1 MGACL
6 YQNIFVILQQNLRNM
21 DVRERL
27 AALRAQM
34 HEQGLAAYVVPGND
48 PHASEYMASHW
59 CEMQWLS
66 GFNGESGTMV
76 VTTDRA
82 LLWTDSRYY
91 LQAGIELKDS
101 TIELMRESDIDCPS
115 VVEWLKGELK
125 AESQEP
131 RDERFIG
138 LNPEM
143 FSVNDFKAWKEQ
155 FAEAGIG
162 VKSVDLIKPIWT
174 EGRPAIPSDKLYPYS
189 ADFAGETVESK
200 ISRMREILEAKG
212 ESQKSKDYALIVS
225 ALDEIAWL
233 LNIRGNDVEYNPV
246 VISYVVL
253 EGDKCTLFVNPEK
266 IDSAA
271 QNYLDFNNID
281 VQPYEAVFDY
291 IHGLRGTIF
300 YDGAKVN
307 EALYEA
313 IDNGPSDQGPR
324 TKAKNIQS
332 PILID
337 KAKKNAVEL
346 EGERI
351 AMRQDGAALTRFFK
365 WLEETLVESQKSKV
379 ERPLTEWDLMEKLHA
394 FRAMGENFVEESF
407 GTIAGYQGNGAIVHY
422 AATKE
427 HCAEVKKEGM
437 LLLDSGGQY
446 LDGTTDITRTVW
458 LGGRIPEQA
467 KLDYTYVLKGH
478 IALQT
483 ARFPRGTRG
492 NQLDALAKQY
502 MWQAGITFG
511 HGTGHGV
518 GHFLGC
524 HEGPQNVRTD
534 NNPTPLEVGH
544 IISDEPG
551 IYRTGKWGIR
561 TENLI
566 TVIPAK
572 QTKATTTEDEWLTF
586 ETLTLCFYD
595 TSLIEMS
602 LMTEDEIDWLNA
614 YHVRVYKEVS
624 PLLNEEEKHYLA
636 KKCVALEI

>member
-1 MGACL
+1 M
-6 YQNIFVILQQNLRNM
+6 NIT
-21 DVRERL
+21 ERIE
-27 AALRAQM
+27 ALRSAM
-34 HEQGLAAYVVPGND
+34 RAEGLAAYVVPGND
-48 PHASEYMASHW
+48 PHASEYMAAHW

-76 VTTDRA
+76 VTLDRA

-91 LQAGIELKDS
+91 LQAGIELEGS
-101 TIELMRESDIDCPS
+101 GIELMRESDIDCPS
-115 VVEWLKGELK
+115 VPEWLERLAVSGERL
-125 AESQEP
+125 AV
-131 RDERFIG
+131 G
-138 LNPEM
+138 VNPEM
-143 FSVNDFKAWKEQ
+143 FSVDTFAAWSEK
-155 FAEAGIG
+155 ISL
-162 VKSVDLIKPIWT
+162 KSVDLIKPLWT
-174 EGRPAIPSDKLYPYS
+174 EGRPAIPQDKLSPYS

-200 ISRMREILEAKG
+200 LAKIRKFAGERLKVKG
-212 ESQKSKDYALIVS
+212 ERWALVVS

-253 EGDKCTLFVNPEK
+253 EADKCTLFVDANK
-266 IDSAA
+266 IDSPA

-281 VQPYEAVFDY
+281 VQHYEEVFDY
-291 IHGLRGTIF
+291 IASLSGTVLF
-300 YDGAKVN
+300 DGARVN

-313 IDNGPSDQGPR
+313 IPASCKKIN
-324 TKAKNIQS
+324 TKS

-337 KAKKNAVEL
+337 KAKKNAIEL

-351 AMRQDGAALTRFFK
+351 AMRQDCVALTRFFK
-365 WLEETLVESQKSKV
+365 WLDEEAFANGQTQ
-379 ERPLTEWDLMEKLHA
+379 TEWSLMEKLHE
-394 FRAMGENFVEESF
+394 FRMMGENFVEESF

-422 AATKE
+422 AATEDK
-427 HCAEVKKEGM
+427 CAEVKPEGM

-458 LGGRIPEQA
+458 LGGRIPQQA

-502 MWQAGITFG
+502 MWQAGITYG

-566 TVIPAK
+566 TVVPAK

-595 TSLIEMS
+595 TSLIEMD
-602 LMTEDEIDWLNA
+602 LMTDEEIDYINA

-624 PLLNEEEKHYLA
+624 PLLSDEEKSYLA
-636 KKCVALEI
+636 YKCAAIER

>member
-1 MGACL
+1 MK
-6 YQNIFVILQQNLRNM
+6 V
-21 DVRERL
+21 VERL
-27 AALRAQM
+27 AALRGAM
-34 HEQGLAAYVVPGND
+34 KEANLAAYVVPGND

-66 GFNGESGTMV
+66 GFNGEAGTMV
-76 VTTDRA
+76 VTMDKA

-101 TIELMRESDIDCPS
+101 TIELMRESDVDCPS
-115 VVEWLKGELK
+115 VIDWLSENV
-125 AESQEP
+125 Q
-131 RDERFIG
+131 G
-138 LNPEM
+138 LVGVNPEM
-143 FSVNDFKAWKEQ
+143 FSVNDFADWSEKAEL
-155 FAEAGIG
+155 
-162 VKSVDLIKPIWT
+162 KSIDLIKPLWI
-174 EGRPAIPSDKLYPYS
+174 EDRPAIPADKLYPYS

-200 ISRMREILEAKG
+200 LARMREQIAK
-212 ESQKSKDYALIVS
+212 KKANAMIIS

-253 EGDKCTLFVNPEK
+253 EADKCTLFVNPDK
-266 IDSAA
+266 IDSPA

-291 IHGLRGTIF
+291 IRSLSGTIL
-300 YDGAKVN
+300 YDGARVN

-313 IDNGPSDQGPR
+313 IPEECKKIN
-324 TKAKNIQS
+324 TKS

-365 WLEETLVESQKSKV
+365 WLEEEAFADGRTQ
-379 ERPLTEWDLMEKLHA
+379 TECTIADKLHA
-394 FRAMGENFVEESF
+394 FRMMGENFVEESF
-407 GTIAGYQGNGAIVHY
+407 GTIAGYKGNGAIVHY
-422 AATKE
+422 AATPDN
-427 HCAEVKKEGM
+427 CAVVKPEGM

-458 LGGRIPEQA
+458 LGGRIPQQA

-478 IALQT
+478 IALAR

-492 NQLDALAKQY
+492 NQIDALAKQY
-502 MWQAGITFG
+502 MWEAGITYG

-534 NNPTPLEVGH
+534 NNPTALEIGH

-551 IYRTGKWGIR
+551 IYRTDMWGIR

-572 QTKATTTEDEWLTF
+572 QTKATTTNDEWLAF
-586 ETLTLCFYD
+586 EILTLCFYD
-595 TSLIEMS
+595 TSLIEIS
-602 LMTEDEIDWLNA
+602 LMTEDEIDWINA
-614 YHVRVYKEVS
+614 YHVRVYKEIS
-624 PLLNEEEKHYLA
+624 PLLNNEEKSYLA
-636 KKCVALEI
+636 YKCAAIEI

>member
-1 MGACL
+1 MKT
-6 YQNIFVILQQNLRNM
+6 I
-21 DVRERL
+21 DKL
-27 AALRAQM
+27 AALRQAM
-34 HEQGLAAYVVPGND
+34 READVSAYVVPGND
-48 PHASEYMASHW
+48 PHASEYMAAHW

-76 VTTDRA
+76 VTLDRA

-115 VVEWLKGELK
+115 VVDWLKESLPQPSLK
-125 AESQEP
+125 GGSSV
-131 RDERFIG
+131 G

-143 FSVNDFKAWKEQ
+143 WSVDDFKAMKERL
-155 FAEAGIG
+155 ADTGIG
-162 VKSVDLIKPIWT
+162 VKSIDLIKPIWT
-174 EGRPAIPSDKLYPYS
+174 EGRPAIPADKLYPYS

-200 ISRMREILEAKG
+200 LARIRKCLPQPSLKG
-212 ESQKSKDYALIVS
+212 GSAMIIS

-253 EGDKCTLFVNPEK
+253 EADKCTLFVDANK
-266 IDSAA
+266 VDTVA
-271 QNYLDFNNID
+271 QNYLDFNHID
-281 VQPYEAVFDY
+281 VQPYEAVFES
-291 IHGLRGTIF
+291 IRGLQGTVLF
-300 YDGAKVN
+300 DGARVN

-313 IDNGPSDQGPR
+313 IPEGCKKVN
-324 TKAKNIQS
+324 AKS

-337 KAKKNAVEL
+337 KARKNAVEL

-351 AMRQDGAALTRFFK
+351 AMRQDAVALTRFFF
-365 WLEETLVESQKSKV
+365 WLEKEAFRDGQTQ
-379 ERPLTEWDLMEKLHA
+379 TEWTLMEKLHE
-394 FRAMGENFVEESF
+394 FRMMGENFVEESF
-407 GTIAGYQGNGAIVHY
+407 GTIAGYKGNGAIVHY
-422 AATKE
+422 AATPDK
-427 HCAEVKKEGM
+427 CAEVKPEGM

-446 LDGTTDITRTVW
+446 LGGTTDITRTVW

-478 IALQT
+478 IALAR

-502 MWQAGITFG
+502 MWEAGITFG

-534 NNPTPLEVGH
+534 NNPTALEVGH

-551 IYRTGKWGIR
+551 IYRTDKWGIR

-572 QTKATTTEDEWLTF
+572 RTKATTTEDEWLAF

-595 TSLIEMS
+595 TSLIELS

-624 PLLNEEEKHYLA
+624 PLLNAEEAKFLA
-636 KKCVALEI
+636 RKCAAVER

>member
-1 MGACL
+1 MTT
-6 YQNIFVILQQNLRNM
+6 
-21 DVRERL
+21 REKIE
-27 AALRAQM
+27 ALRRAM
-34 HEQGLAAYVVPGND
+34 KAEGLAAYVVPGND

-59 CEMQWLS
+59 CEMQWIS
-66 GFNGESGTMV
+66 GFNGESGTVV
-76 VTTDRA
+76 VTMDKA

-101 TIELMRESDIDCPS
+101 GIELMRESDVDCPS
-115 VVEWLKGELK
+115 VVEWLCDELK
-125 AESQEP
+125 GKSGEWKV
-131 RDERFIG
+131 G
-138 LNPEM
+138 VNPEM
-143 FSVNDFKAWKEQ
+143 FSVDDYANL
-155 FAEAGIG
+155 
-162 VKSVDLIKPIWT
+162 KSKISNLKSIDLIKGLWVD
-174 EGRPAIPSDKLYPYS
+174 GRPAIPQDKLYSYS

-200 ISRMREILEAKG
+200 LSRMRELVSERVKG
-212 ESQKSKDYALIVS
+212 ERWSLIVS

-253 EGDKCTLFVNPEK
+253 EADKCTLFVDPNK
-266 IDSAA
+266 IDAPA

-281 VQPYEAVFDY
+281 VKPYEAVFEY
-291 IHGLRGTIF
+291 IRQLEGTVLF
-300 YDGAKVN
+300 DGAKVN

-313 IDNGPSDQGPR
+313 IPADCKKLNQKSV
-324 TKAKNIQS
+324 
-332 PILID
+332 ILID

-351 AMRQDGAALTRFFK
+351 AMRQDGVALTRFFK
-365 WLEETLVESQKSKV
+365 WLEEEAFAGGQTQ
-379 ERPLTEWDLMEKLHA
+379 TEWTLMEKLHE

-407 GTIAGYQGNGAIVHY
+407 GTIAGYLGNGAIVHY
-422 AATKE
+422 AATRDN
-427 HCAEVKKEGM
+427 CAEVLPQGM

-458 LGGRIPEQA
+458 LGGRIPQQA

-478 IALQT
+478 IALAR

-502 MWQAGITFG
+502 MWEAGITFG

-534 NNPTPLEVGH
+534 NNPTALEVGH

-551 IYRTGKWGIR
+551 IYRTDKWGIR

-572 QTKATTTEDEWLTF
+572 QTKATTTEDEWLQF

-595 TSLIEMS
+595 TSLIEMD
-602 LMTEDEIDWLNA
+602 LMTDEEIDWLNA

-624 PLLNEEEKHYLA
+624 PLLNDEEKSYLA
-636 KKCVALEI
+636 YKCASIER

>member
-1 MGACL
+1 MTVL
-6 YQNIFVILQQNLRNM
+6 
-21 DVRERL
+21 ERL
-27 AALRAQM
+27 AALRTLM
-34 HEQGLAAYVVPGND
+34 KENGLAAYVVPGND
-48 PHASEYMASHW
+48 PHASEYMANHW

-76 VTTDRA
+76 VTTDKA

-115 VVEWLKGELK
+115 VIDWLSDNIQG
-125 AESQEP
+125 P
-131 RDERFIG
+131 VG
-138 LNPEM
+138 VNPEM
-143 FSVNDFKAWKEQ
+143 FSVNDFAAW
-155 FAEAGIG
+155 EAKTEL
-162 VKSVDLIKPIWT
+162 KSIDLIKPIWT
-174 EGRPAIPSDKLYPYS
+174 EGRPAIPADKLYPYS

-200 ISRMREILEAKG
+200 LSRIRKIAGEKGKMKG
-212 ESQKSKDYALIVS
+212 ENWSLIVS

-253 EGDKCTLFVNPEK
+253 EADKCTLFVDADK
-266 IDSAA
+266 VDTVA
-271 QNYLDFNNID
+271 QNYLDFNNIA
-281 VQPYEAVFDY
+281 VQPYEAVFAY
-291 IHGLRGTIF
+291 IGGRKGTVL
-300 YDGAKVN
+300 YDGARVN

-313 IDNGPSDQGPR
+313 IPADCKRIN
-324 TKAKNIQS
+324 TKS

-351 AMRQDGAALTRFFK
+351 AMKQDAVALTRFFK
-365 WLEETLVESQKSKV
+365 WLEEEAFKTPQ
-379 ERPLTEWDLMEKLHA
+379 TEWTLMEKLHE
-394 FRAMGENFVEESF
+394 FRMMGENFVEESF

-422 AATKE
+422 AATKDN
-427 HCAEVKKEGM
+427 CAVVKPEGM

-446 LDGTTDITRTVW
+446 LDGTTDLTRTVW
-458 LGGRIPEQA
+458 LGGRIPQQA

-478 IALQT
+478 IALAT

-502 MWQAGITFG
+502 MWAAGITYG

-518 GHFLGC
+518 GHFLSC

-534 NNPTPLEVGH
+534 NNPTALEIGH
-544 IISDEPG
+544 VISDEPG
-551 IYRTGKWGIR
+551 IYRTDKWGIR

-572 QTKATTTEDEWLTF
+572 QTKAATTEDEWLAF

-624 PLLNEEEKHYLA
+624 PLLNDDERKYLA
-636 KKCVALEI
+636 KKCAAIEL

>member
-1 MGACL
+1 MNVL
-6 YQNIFVILQQNLRNM
+6 
-21 DVRERL
+21 ERL
-27 AALRAQM
+27 AALRALM
-34 HEQGLAAYVVPGND
+34 KENGLAVYVVPGND

-76 VTTDRA
+76 VTLDKA

-115 VVEWLKGELK
+115 ITEWLCDELT
-125 AESQEP
+125 ANSQEP
-131 RDERFIG
+131 KAKVG
-138 LNPEM
+138 VNPEM
-143 FSVNDFKAWKEQ
+143 FSVNDYKEWS
-155 FAEAGIG
+155 EKMEL
-162 VKSVDLIKPIWT
+162 KSIDLIKPLWI
-174 EGRPAIPSDKLYPYS
+174 EGRPAIPQDKLYPYS
-189 ADFAGETVESK
+189 ADFAGESVESK
-200 ISRMREILEAKG
+200 LTRMREQIAK
-212 ESQKSKDYALIVS
+212 KKADAMIIS

-253 EGDKCTLFVNPEK
+253 EADKCTLFVDANK
-266 IDSAA
+266 VDTVA
-271 QNYLDFNNID
+271 QNYLDFNNIA
-281 VQPYEAVFDY
+281 VQPYEAVFEY
-291 IHGLRGTIF
+291 IGTLKGTVL
-300 YDGAKVN
+300 YDGARVN
-307 EALYEA
+307 EALFEA
-313 IDNGPSDQGPR
+313 IPADCN
-324 TKAKNIQS
+324 KINAKS

-351 AMRQDGAALTRFFK
+351 AMRQDAVALTRFFK
-365 WLEETLVESQKSKV
+365 WLEEEAFADGQTQ
-379 ERPLTEWDLMEKLHA
+379 TEWSLMEKLHE
-394 FRAMGENFVEESF
+394 FRTLGENYIEDSF
-407 GTIAGYQGNGAIVHY
+407 GTIAGYLGNGAIVHY
-422 AATKE
+422 AATKDK
-427 HCAEVKKEGM
+427 CAEVKPEGM

-458 LGGRIPEQA
+458 LGGRIPQQA

-478 IALQT
+478 IALQR
-483 ARFPRGTRG
+483 ARFPKGTRG

-502 MWQAGITFG
+502 MWEAGITYG

-518 GHFLGC
+518 GHFLSC

-534 NNPTPLEVGH
+534 NNPTALEVGH

-551 IYRTGKWGIR
+551 IYRTDKWGIR

-566 TVIPAK
+566 AVIPAK
-572 QTKATTTEDEWLTF
+572 QTKATTTEDDWLTF

-614 YHVRVYKEVS
+614 YHVRVYKEIS
-624 PLLNEEEKHYLA
+624 PLLSNEEKSYLA
-636 KKCVALEI
+636 YKCAAIEID

>member
-1 MGACL
+1 MNVL
-6 YQNIFVILQQNLRNM
+6 
-21 DVRERL
+21 ERL
-27 AALRAQM
+27 AALRAAM
-34 HEQGLAAYVVPGND
+34 KEANVTVYVVPGND

-66 GFNGESGTMV
+66 GFNGEAGTMV
-76 VTTDRA
+76 VTTDKA

-115 VVEWLKGELK
+115 IVEWLTKNVQG
-125 AESQEP
+125 AV
-131 RDERFIG
+131 G

-143 FSVNDFKAWKEQ
+143 FSVNDFAEWKEQ
-155 FAEAGIG
+155 LAAANLSI
-162 VKSVDLIKPIWT
+162 KSVDLIKPIWT

-200 ISRMREILEAKG
+200 LARMREIVN
-212 ESQKSKDYALIVS
+212 SKASDSKWALIIS

-253 EGDKCTLFVNPEK
+253 EDDKCTLFVDANK
-266 IDSAA
+266 VDTVA

-281 VQPYEAVFDY
+281 VKPYETVFDY
-291 IHGLRGTIF
+291 IAGLSGTVI
-300 YDGAKVN
+300 YDGARVN
-307 EALYEA
+307 EALFEA
-313 IDNGPSDQGPR
+313 IPAGCKKIN
-324 TKAKNIQS
+324 TKS
-332 PILID
+332 PVLID

-351 AMRQDGAALTRFFK
+351 AMRQDAAALTRFFK
-365 WLEETLVESQKSKV
+365 WMEETLVESQKSKVESQKSKV

-394 FRAMGENFVEESF
+394 FRAMGENFTDESF
-407 GTIAGYQGNGAIVHY
+407 GTIAGYKGNGAIVHY
-422 AATKE
+422 SATKE
-427 HCAEVKKEGM
+427 NCAVVHPEGM

-458 LGGRIPEQA
+458 LGGEIPTQA

-502 MWQAGITFG
+502 MWEAGITFG

-544 IISDEPG
+544 IVSDEPG
-551 IYRTGKWGIR
+551 IYRTGQWGIR

-572 QTKATTTEDEWLTF
+572 QTEATTTEDEWLTF

-595 TSLIEMS
+595 TNLIDMS
-602 LMTEDEIDWLNA
+602 LMTDKEIAWINA
-614 YHVRVYKEVS
+614 YHERVYKETA
-624 PLLNEEEKHYLA
+624 PLLNPDEAKYLA
-636 KKCVALEI
+636 RKCAPIQR

>member
-1 MGACL
+1 MTV
-6 YQNIFVILQQNLRNM
+6 Q
-21 DVRERL
+21 ERL
-27 AALRAQM
+27 AALRGLM
-34 HEQGLAAYVVPGND
+34 KEQGLAAYVVPGND

-59 CEMQWLS
+59 CEMQWIS

-76 VTTDRA
+76 ITMDKA

-101 TIELMRESDIDCPS
+101 TIELMRESDIDCPKIID
-115 VVEWLKGELK
+115 WL
-125 AESQEP
+125 ADNVQ
-131 RDERFIG
+131 G
-138 LNPEM
+138 LVGVNPEM
-143 FSVNDFKAWKEQ
+143 FSVNDFADWKEQ
-155 FAEAGIG
+155 VAL
-162 VKSVDLIKPIWT
+162 KSIDLIKPLWT
-174 EGRPAIPSDKLYPYS
+174 EGRPAIPQDKLYPYA

-200 ISRMREILEAKG
+200 LARIREIVNR
-212 ESQKSKDYALIVS
+212 KSSNRKWALIIS

-253 EGDKCTLFVNPEK
+253 EADKCTLFVDANK
-266 IDSAA
+266 IDSPA

-281 VQPYEAVFDY
+281 IQPYEAVFDY
-291 IHGLRGTIF
+291 IASLSGTVL
-300 YDGAKVN
+300 YDGARVN

-313 IDNGPSDQGPR
+313 IPADCKKIN
-324 TKAKNIQS
+324 TKS

-351 AMRQDGAALTRFFK
+351 AMRQDAAALTRFFK
-365 WLEETLVESQKSKV
+365 WLEEEAFRTPQ
-379 ERPLTEWDLMEKLHA
+379 TEWTLMEKLHE
-394 FRAMGENFVEESF
+394 FRLMGENFIEESF
-407 GTIAGYQGNGAIVHY
+407 GTIAGYKGNGAIVHY
-422 AATKE
+422 AATADN
-427 HCAEVKKEGM
+427 CAEVKPEGM

-458 LGGRIPEQA
+458 LGGRIPQQA

-478 IALQT
+478 IALQR

-492 NQLDALAKQY
+492 NQLDALAKQF
-502 MWQAGITFG
+502 MWEVGITYG

-534 NNPTPLEVGH
+534 NNPTALEIGH

-551 IYRTGKWGIR
+551 IYRTDMWGIR

-572 QTKATTTEDEWLTF
+572 QTKATTTEDEWLAF

-624 PLLNEEEKHYLA
+624 PLLNDEEKSYLA
-636 KKCVALEI
+636 YKCASLEIN

>member
-1 MGACL
+1 MNVL
-6 YQNIFVILQQNLRNM
+6 
-21 DVRERL
+21 ERL
-27 AALRAQM
+27 AALRAAM
-34 HEQGLAAYVVPGND
+34 KEANVTVYVVPGND

-66 GFNGESGTMV
+66 GFNGEAGTMV
-76 VTTDRA
+76 VTTDKA

-115 VVEWLKGELK
+115 IVEWLTKNVQG
-125 AESQEP
+125 AV
-131 RDERFIG
+131 G

-143 FSVNDFKAWKEQ
+143 FSVNDFAEWKEQ
-155 FAEAGIG
+155 LAAANLSI
-162 VKSVDLIKPIWT
+162 KSVDLIKPIWT

-200 ISRMREILEAKG
+200 LARMREIVN
-212 ESQKSKDYALIVS
+212 SKASDSKWALIIS

-253 EGDKCTLFVNPEK
+253 EDDKCTLFVDANK
-266 IDSAA
+266 VDTVA

-281 VQPYEAVFDY
+281 VKPYETVFDY
-291 IHGLRGTIF
+291 IAGLSGTVI
-300 YDGAKVN
+300 YDGARVN
-307 EALYEA
+307 EALFEA
-313 IDNGPSDQGPR
+313 IPAGCKKIN
-324 TKAKNIQS
+324 TKS
-332 PILID
+332 PVLID

-351 AMRQDGAALTRFFK
+351 AMRQDAAALTRFFK
-365 WLEETLVESQKSKV
+365 WMEETLVESQKSKV

-394 FRAMGENFVEESF
+394 FRAMGENFTDESF
-407 GTIAGYQGNGAIVHY
+407 GTIAGYKGNGAIVHY
-422 AATKE
+422 SATKE
-427 HCAEVKKEGM
+427 NCAVVHPEGM

-458 LGGRIPEQA
+458 LGGEIPTQA

-502 MWQAGITFG
+502 MWEAGITFG

-544 IISDEPG
+544 IVSDEPG
-551 IYRTGKWGIR
+551 IYRTGQWGIR

-572 QTKATTTEDEWLTF
+572 QTEATTTEDEWLTF

-595 TSLIEMS
+595 TNLIDMS
-602 LMTEDEIDWLNA
+602 LMTDKEIAWINA
-614 YHVRVYKEVS
+614 YHERVYKETA
-624 PLLNEEEKHYLA
+624 PLLNPDEAKYLA
-636 KKCVALEI
+636 RKCAPIQR

>member
-1 MGACL
+1 MK
-6 YQNIFVILQQNLRNM
+6 
-21 DVRERL
+21 ERL

-34 HEQGLAAYVVPGND
+34 REQGLAAYVVPGND

-76 VTTDRA
+76 VTLDRA

-115 VVEWLKGELK
+115 VVEWLCGEL
-125 AESQEP
+125 
-131 RDERFIG
+131 RMTNDELRIG
-138 LNPEM
+138 VNPEM
-143 FSVNDFKAWKEQ
+143 FSVNDFKEWKEKY
-155 FAEAGIG
+155 AEAGIG

-174 EGRPAIPSDKLYPYS
+174 EGRPTIPSDKLYPYS
-189 ADFAGETVESK
+189 ADFAGETVEDK
-200 ISRMREILEAKG
+200 ISRMREILESKV

-253 EGDKCTLFVNPEK
+253 EADKCTLFVNPEK

-271 QNYLDFNNID
+271 QNYLDFNNIN
-281 VQPYEAVFDY
+281 VQPYEAVFEY

-313 IDNGPSDQGPR
+313 ISQDAN
-324 TKAKNIQS
+324 AKNIQS
-332 PILID
+332 PILVD

-379 ERPLTEWDLMEKLHA
+379 ERPLTEWDLMEKLHE

-427 HCAEVKKEGM
+427 NCAEVKKEGM

-458 LGGRIPEQA
+458 LGGRIPQQA

-551 IYRTGKWGIR
+551 IYRTGQWGIR

-566 TVIPAK
+566 TVIHAK

-624 PLLNEEEKHYLA
+624 PLLNEEERKFLA
-636 KKCVALEI
+636 RKCAALEVGE

>member
-1 MGACL
+1 MNVL
-6 YQNIFVILQQNLRNM
+6 
-21 DVRERL
+21 DRL
-27 AALRAQM
+27 AALRAAM
-34 HEQGLAAYVVPGND
+34 KEAKVAAYVVPGND

-76 VTTDRA
+76 VTTDKA

-115 VVEWLKGELK
+115 VVDWL
-125 AESQEP
+125 AENVQ
-131 RDERFIG
+131 G
-138 LNPEM
+138 LVGVNPEM
-143 FSVNDFKAWKEQ
+143 FSVNDFSAWNEKI
-155 FAEAGIG
+155 AL
-162 VKSVDLIKPIWT
+162 KSIDLIKPLWI
-174 EGRPAIPSDKLYPYS
+174 EGRPAIPQDKLYPYS

-200 ISRMREILEAKG
+200 LARMREKLV
-212 ESQKSKDYALIVS
+212 ALHGDAIIVS

-253 EGDKCTLFVNPEK
+253 KADKCTLFVDANK
-266 IDSAA
+266 IDTVAR
-271 QNYLDFNNID
+271 NYLDFNNID
-281 VQPYEAVFDY
+281 VQPYEAVFEY
-291 IHGLRGTIF
+291 IARLSGTVI
-300 YDGAKVN
+300 YDGARVN
-307 EALYEA
+307 EALFEA
-313 IDNGPSDQGPR
+313 IPAGRKKIN
-324 TKAKNIQS
+324 TKS

-337 KAKKNAVEL
+337 KAHKNAVEL

-351 AMRQDGAALTRFFK
+351 AMRQDAAALTRFFK
-365 WLEETLVESQKSKV
+365 WLEEEAFANGKTQ
-379 ERPLTEWDLMEKLHA
+379 TEWDLMEKLHA
-394 FRAMGENFVEESF
+394 FRVMGENFVEESF
-407 GTIAGYQGNGAIVHY
+407 GTIAGYKGNGAIVHY
-422 AATKE
+422 AATKDN
-427 HCAEVKKEGM
+427 CAEVKPEGM

-458 LGGRIPEQA
+458 LGGEIPAQA
-467 KLDYTYVLKGH
+467 KRDYTYVLKGH

-502 MWQAGITFG
+502 MWEAGITFG

-544 IISDEPG
+544 IVSDEPG
-551 IYRTGKWGIR
+551 IYRTGQWGIR

-572 QTKATTTEDEWLTF
+572 QTEATTTEDEWLTF

-595 TSLIEMS
+595 TNLIDMS
-602 LMTEDEIDWLNA
+602 LMTDKEIAWINA
-614 YHVRVYKEVS
+614 YHERVYKETA
-624 PLLNEEEKHYLA
+624 PLLNADEADFLA
-636 KKCVALEI
+636 RKCAPIHL

>member
-1 MGACL
+1 MKE
-6 YQNIFVILQQNLRNM
+6 N
-21 DVRERL
+21 
-27 AALRAQM
+27 
-34 HEQGLAAYVVPGND
+34 GLAAYVVPGND

-76 VTTDRA
+76 VTLDKA

-115 VVEWLKGELK
+115 ITEWLCDELT
-125 AESQEP
+125 ANSQEP
-131 RDERFIG
+131 KAKVG
-138 LNPEM
+138 VNPEM
-143 FSVNDFKAWKEQ
+143 FSVNDYKEWSEKIELQ
-155 FAEAGIG
+155 SI
-162 VKSVDLIKPIWT
+162 DLIKPLWI
-174 EGRPAIPSDKLYPYS
+174 EGRPAIPQDKLYPYS
-189 ADFAGETVESK
+189 ADYAGESVESK
-200 ISRMREILEAKG
+200 LTRMREQIAK
-212 ESQKSKDYALIVS
+212 KKANAMIIS
-225 ALDEIAWL
+225 ALDEIVWL

-246 VISYVVL
+246 VISYAVL
-253 EGDKCTLFVNPEK
+253 EADKCTLFVDANK
-266 IDSAA
+266 VDTVA
-271 QNYLDFNNID
+271 QNYLDFNNIA

-291 IHGLRGTIF
+291 IGTLKGTVL
-300 YDGAKVN
+300 YDGARVN
-307 EALYEA
+307 EALFEA
-313 IDNGPSDQGPR
+313 IPADCKKIN
-324 TKAKNIQS
+324 AKS

-351 AMRQDGAALTRFFK
+351 AMRQDAVALTRFFK
-365 WLEETLVESQKSKV
+365 WLEEEAFADGQTQ
-379 ERPLTEWDLMEKLHA
+379 TEWSLMEKLHA
-394 FRAMGENFVEESF
+394 FRTLGENYIEDSF
-407 GTIAGYQGNGAIVHY
+407 GTIAGYLGNGAIVHY

-427 HCAEVKKEGM
+427 NCAEVKPEGM

-458 LGGRIPEQA
+458 LGGRIPQQA

-478 IALQT
+478 IALQR
-483 ARFPRGTRG
+483 AHFPKGTRG

-502 MWQAGITFG
+502 MWEAGITYG

-518 GHFLGC
+518 GHFLSC

-534 NNPTPLEVGH
+534 NNPTALEVGH

-551 IYRTGKWGIR
+551 IYRTDKWGIR

-566 TVIPAK
+566 AVIPAPK
-572 QTKATTTEDEWLTF
+572 TKDQRPTTNDQWLAF

-602 LMTEDEIDWLNA
+602 LMTEDEIDWINA
-614 YHVRVYKEVS
+614 YHVRVYKEIS
-624 PLLNEEEKHYLA
+624 PLLNNEEKSYLA
-636 KKCVALEI
+636 YKCAAIEI

>member
-1 MGACL
+1 MKTTDK
-6 YQNIFVILQQNLRNM
+6 LR
-21 DVRERL
+21 L
-27 AALRAQM
+27 LRQAMRQ
-34 HEQGLAAYVVPGND
+34 EGLAAYVVPGND
-48 PHASEYMASHW
+48 PHASEYMAAHW

-66 GFNGESGTMV
+66 GFNGESGTVV
-76 VTTDRA
+76 VTQDRA

-115 VVEWLKGELK
+115 VIDWLSENIDGVV
-125 AESQEP
+125 
-131 RDERFIG
+131 G
-138 LNPEM
+138 VNPEM
-143 FSVNDFKAWKEQ
+143 FSVNSFRE
-155 FAEAGIG
+155 FRSSL
-162 VKSVDLIKPIWT
+162 KSIDLIKPIWT
-174 EGRPAIPSDKLYPYS
+174 EGRPAIPQDKLYSYS
-189 ADFAGETVESK
+189 ADFAGESVESK
-200 ISRMREILEAKG
+200 LARMREKLTQKG
-212 ESQKSKDYALIVS
+212 ADAMIVS

-246 VISYVVL
+246 VVSYVVL
-253 EGDKCTLFVNPEK
+253 EKEKCTLFVDAHK
-266 IDSAA
+266 VDAAA
-271 QNYLDFNNID
+271 QNYLDFNDITIL
-281 VQPYEAVFDY
+281 PYEAVFDY
-291 IHGLRGTIF
+291 IHGLKGTIL
-300 YDGAKVN
+300 YDGARVN

-313 IDNGPSDQGPR
+313 ISDQ
-324 TKAKNIQS
+324 KSAINCQS
-332 PILID
+332 PILVD
-337 KAKKNAVEL
+337 KAKKNAIEL
-346 EGERI
+346 EGERR

-365 WLEETLVESQKSKV
+365 WLEEEAFAGGKTQ
-379 ERPLTEWDLMEKLHA
+379 TEWDLMEKLHE

-422 AATKE
+422 AATKAN
-427 HCAEVKKEGM
+427 CAEVKPEGM

-458 LGGRIPEQA
+458 LGGRKPSQA

-478 IALQT
+478 LAL
-483 ARFPRGTRG
+483 ANVRFPRGTRG

-502 MWQAGITFG
+502 MWEAGITFG

-551 IYRTGKWGIR
+551 IYRTGQWGIR

-572 QTKATTTEDEWLTF
+572 RTKESTTDDEWLQF

-595 TSLIEMS
+595 TSLIELS
-602 LMTEDEIDWLNA
+602 LLTEAEIDLLNA
-614 YHVRVYKEVS
+614 YHVRVYKEIA
-624 PLLNEEEKHYLA
+624 PLLNADEAKYLA
-636 KKCVALEI
+636 RKCAAIER

>member
-1 MGACL
+1 MNVL
-6 YQNIFVILQQNLRNM
+6 
-21 DVRERL
+21 DRL
-27 AALRAQM
+27 AALRAAM
-34 HEQGLAAYVVPGND
+34 KEAKVAAYVVPGND

-76 VTTDRA
+76 VTTDKA

-115 VVEWLKGELK
+115 VVDWL
-125 AESQEP
+125 AENVQ
-131 RDERFIG
+131 G
-138 LNPEM
+138 LVGVNPEM
-143 FSVNDFKAWKEQ
+143 FSVNDFQAWKGQ
-155 FAEAGIG
+155 LADAGIEI
-162 VKSVDLIKPIWT
+162 KSIDLIKPLWT
-174 EGRPAIPSDKLYPYS
+174 EGRPAIPQDKLYPYS
-189 ADFAGETVESK
+189 ADFAGESVESK
-200 ISRMREILEAKG
+200 LARMREKLA
-212 ESQKSKDYALIVS
+212 ALHGDAIIVS

-253 EGDKCTLFVNPEK
+253 EADKCTLFVDANK
-266 IDSAA
+266 IDTVAR
-271 QNYLDFNNID
+271 NYLDFNNID
-281 VQPYEAVFDY
+281 VQPYEAVFEY
-291 IHGLRGTIF
+291 IARLSGTVI
-300 YDGAKVN
+300 YDGARVN
-307 EALYEA
+307 EALFEA
-313 IDNGPSDQGPR
+313 IPAGRKKIN
-324 TKAKNIQS
+324 TKS

-337 KAKKNAVEL
+337 KAHKNAVEL

-351 AMRQDGAALTRFFK
+351 AMRQDAAALTRFFK
-365 WLEETLVESQKSKV
+365 WLEEEAFANGKTQ
-379 ERPLTEWDLMEKLHA
+379 TEWDLMEKLHA
-394 FRAMGENFVEESF
+394 FRVMGENFVEESF
-407 GTIAGYQGNGAIVHY
+407 GTIAGYKGNGAIVHY
-422 AATKE
+422 AATKDN
-427 HCAEVKKEGM
+427 CAEVKPEGM

-458 LGGRIPEQA
+458 LGGEIPTQA

-502 MWQAGITFG
+502 MWEAGITFG

-544 IISDEPG
+544 IVSDEPG
-551 IYRTGKWGIR
+551 IYRTGQWGIR

-572 QTKATTTEDEWLTF
+572 QTEATTTEDEWLTF

-595 TSLIEMS
+595 TNLIDMS
-602 LMTEDEIDWLNA
+602 LMTDKEIAWINA
-614 YHVRVYKEVS
+614 YHERVYKETA
-624 PLLNEEEKHYLA
+624 PLLNADEADFLA
-636 KKCVALEI
+636 RKCAPIHL

>member
-1 MGACL
+1 MKT
-6 YQNIFVILQQNLRNM
+6 I
-21 DVRERL
+21 EKL
-27 AALRAQM
+27 AALRQAM
-34 HEQGLAAYVVPGND
+34 REAGVAAYVVPGND
-48 PHASEYMASHW
+48 PHASEYMAAHW

-66 GFNGESGTMV
+66 GFNGESGTVV
-76 VTTDRA
+76 VTEDRA

-115 VVEWLKGELK
+115 VVNWLSEHVQGL
-125 AESQEP
+125 
-131 RDERFIG
+131 IG
-138 LNPEM
+138 VNPEM
-143 FSVNDFKAWKEQ
+143 FSVNDFAEWKEKIQ
-155 FAEAGIG
+155 L
-162 VKSVDLIKPIWT
+162 KSIDLIRPLWV
-174 EGRPAIPSDKLYPYS
+174 EGRPAIPSDRLYPYS
-189 ADFAGETVESK
+189 ADFAGESVESK
-200 ISRMREILEAKG
+200 LARMREQLAAKKG
-212 ESQKSKDYALIVS
+212 DALIIS

-253 EGDKCTLFVNPEK
+253 EADKCTLFVDAVK
-266 IDSAA
+266 IDSPA

-281 VQPYEAVFDY
+281 VLPYEAVFDY
-291 IHGLRGTIF
+291 IRGLKGTVLF
-300 YDGAKVN
+300 DGARVN

-313 IDNGPSDQGPR
+313 IPEACKKIN
-324 TKAKNIQS
+324 TKS

-337 KAKKNAVEL
+337 KAHKNAVEL

-351 AMRQDGAALTRFFK
+351 AMRQDAAALTRFFL
-365 WLEETLVESQKSKV
+365 WLEKEAFKNGQTQ
-379 ERPLTEWDLMEKLHA
+379 TEWTLMEKLHE
-394 FRAMGENFVEESF
+394 FRLRGENFVEESF
-407 GTIAGYQGNGAIVHY
+407 GTIAGYKGNGAIVHY
-422 AATKE
+422 AATPEK
-427 HCAEVKKEGM
+427 CAVVKPEGM

-478 IALQT
+478 IALAR

-492 NQLDALAKQY
+492 NQLDALAKQF
-502 MWQAGITFG
+502 MWEAGITFG

-534 NNPTPLEVGH
+534 NNPTALEIGH

-551 IYRTGKWGIR
+551 IYRTDKWGIR

-572 QTKATTTEDEWLTF
+572 RTKQTTTEDEWLAF

-595 TSLIEMS
+595 TSLIELS

-624 PLLNEEEKHYLA
+624 PLLNAEERKFLA
-636 KKCVALEI
+636 RKCAALD

>member
-1 MGACL
+1 MKT
-6 YQNIFVILQQNLRNM
+6 I
-21 DVRERL
+21 EKL
-27 AALRAQM
+27 AALRQAM
-34 HEQGLAAYVVPGND
+34 REAGVAAYVVPGND
-48 PHASEYMASHW
+48 PHASEYMAAHW

-66 GFNGESGTMV
+66 GFNGESGTVV
-76 VTTDRA
+76 VTEDRA

-115 VVEWLKGELK
+115 VVTWLSENVQGL
-125 AESQEP
+125 
-131 RDERFIG
+131 IG
-138 LNPEM
+138 VNPEM
-143 FSVNDFKAWKEQ
+143 FSVNDFAEWKEKIQ
-155 FAEAGIG
+155 L
-162 VKSVDLIKPIWT
+162 KSIDLIRPLWV
-174 EGRPAIPSDKLYPYS
+174 EGRPAIPSDRLYPYS

-200 ISRMREILEAKG
+200 LARMREQLAAKKG
-212 ESQKSKDYALIVS
+212 DALIIS

-253 EGDKCTLFVNPEK
+253 ETDKCTLFVDAAK
-266 IDSAA
+266 IDSPA
-271 QNYLDFNNID
+271 QNYLDFNNIAI
-281 VQPYEAVFDY
+281 QPYEAVFDY
-291 IHGLRGTIF
+291 IRGLKGTVLF
-300 YDGAKVN
+300 DGARVN

-313 IDNGPSDQGPR
+313 IPEACKKIN
-324 TKAKNIQS
+324 TKS

-337 KAKKNAVEL
+337 KAHKNTVEL

-351 AMRQDGAALTRFFK
+351 AMRQDAVALTRFFL
-365 WLEETLVESQKSKV
+365 WLEKEAFKNGQMQ
-379 ERPLTEWDLMEKLHA
+379 TEWTLMEKLHE
-394 FRAMGENFVEESF
+394 FRLRGENFVEESF
-407 GTIAGYQGNGAIVHY
+407 GTIAGYKGNGAIVHY
-422 AATKE
+422 AATPDK
-427 HCAEVKKEGM
+427 CAEVKPEGM

-478 IALQT
+478 IALAR

-502 MWQAGITFG
+502 MWEAGITFG

-534 NNPTPLEVGH
+534 NNPTALEIGH

-551 IYRTGKWGIR
+551 IYRTDKWGIR

-572 QTKATTTEDEWLTF
+572 RTKQTTTEDEWLAF

-595 TSLIEMS
+595 TSLIELS

-624 PLLNEEEKHYLA
+624 PLLNAEERKFLA
-636 KKCVALEI
+636 RKCAALD

>member
-1 MGACL
+1 MTVL
-6 YQNIFVILQQNLRNM
+6 
-21 DVRERL
+21 ERL
-27 AALRAQM
+27 GALRAQM
-34 HEQGLAAYVVPGND
+34 KAQGLAAYVVPGND

-59 CEMQWLS
+59 CEMQWIS

-76 VTTDRA
+76 VTMDRA

-91 LQAGIELKDS
+91 LQAGIELKDT
-101 TIELMRESDIDCPS
+101 TIELMRESDIDCPKIT
-115 VVEWLKGELK
+115 EWLCENVQGAK
-125 AESQEP
+125 
-131 RDERFIG
+131 IG
-138 LNPEM
+138 INPEM
-143 FSVNDFKAWKEQ
+143 FSVNDFAEWKEQ
-155 FAEAGIG
+155 FADAGIEIR
-162 VKSVDLIKPIWT
+162 SVDLIKPIWT

-189 ADFAGETVESK
+189 EDFAGESVESK
-200 ISRMREILEAKG
+200 LVRMREQLAK
-212 ESQKSKDYALIVS
+212 KKANAMIIS
-225 ALDEIAWL
+225 ALDEIAWM

-253 EGDKCTLFVNPEK
+253 EADKCTLFVDAAK
-266 IDSAA
+266 VDTVA

-291 IHGLRGTIF
+291 IRSLSGAVL
-300 YDGAKVN
+300 YDGARVN
-307 EALYEA
+307 EALFEA
-313 IDNGPSDQGPR
+313 IPEGCKKIN
-324 TKAKNIQS
+324 AKS

-351 AMRQDGAALTRFFK
+351 AMRQDAAALTRFFK
-365 WLEETLVESQKSKV
+365 WLEEEAFANGQTQ
-379 ERPLTEWDLMEKLHA
+379 TEWTLMEKLHE
-394 FRAMGENFVEESF
+394 FRAKGENFVEESF

-422 AATKE
+422 AAMKDN
-427 HCAEVKKEGM
+427 CAEVKPEGM

-458 LGGRIPEQA
+458 LGGRIPRQA
-467 KLDYTYVLKGH
+467 KDDYTYVLKGH
-478 IALQT
+478 IALQR

-502 MWQAGITFG
+502 MWEAGITFG

-534 NNPTPLEVGH
+534 NNPTALEVGH

-572 QTKATTTEDEWLTF
+572 QTKVTTTEDEWLTF

-595 TSLIEMS
+595 TNLIEMS

-614 YHVRVYKEVS
+614 YHVRVYKEVA
-624 PLLNEEEKHYLA
+624 PLLNADEAKYLA
-636 KKCVALEI
+636 RKCAALEL

>member
-1 MGACL
+1 M
-6 YQNIFVILQQNLRNM
+6 II
-21 DVRERL
+21 
-27 AALRAQM
+27 
-34 HEQGLAAYVVPGND
+34 
-48 PHASEYMASHW
+48 
-59 CEMQWLS
+59 
-66 GFNGESGTMV
+66 
-76 VTTDRA
+76 
-82 LLWTDSRYY
+82 
-91 LQAGIELKDS
+91 
-101 TIELMRESDIDCPS
+101 
-115 VVEWLKGELK
+115 
-125 AESQEP
+125 
-131 RDERFIG
+131 
-138 LNPEM
+138 
-143 FSVNDFKAWKEQ
+143 
-155 FAEAGIG
+155 
-162 VKSVDLIKPIWT
+162 
-174 EGRPAIPSDKLYPYS
+174 
-189 ADFAGETVESK
+189 
-200 ISRMREILEAKG
+200 
-212 ESQKSKDYALIVS
+212 S

-246 VISYVVL
+246 AISYVVL
-253 EGDKCTLFVNPEK
+253 EADKCTLFVDANK
-266 IDSAA
+266 VDTVA

-281 VQPYEAVFDY
+281 VQPYEAVFES
-291 IHGLRGTIF
+291 IRGLQGTVLF
-300 YDGAKVN
+300 DGARVN

-313 IDNGPSDQGPR
+313 IPEGCKKVN
-324 TKAKNIQS
+324 AKS

-337 KAKKNAVEL
+337 KARKNAVEL

-351 AMRQDGAALTRFFK
+351 AMRQDAVALTRFFL
-365 WLEETLVESQKSKV
+365 WLEKEAFRDGQTQ
-379 ERPLTEWDLMEKLHA
+379 TEWTLMEKLHE
-394 FRAMGENFVEESF
+394 FRMMGENFVEESF
-407 GTIAGYQGNGAIVHY
+407 GTIAGYKGNGAIVHY
-422 AATKE
+422 AATPDK
-427 HCAEVKKEGM
+427 CAEVKPEGM

-478 IALQT
+478 IALAR

-502 MWQAGITFG
+502 MWEAGITFG

-534 NNPTPLEVGH
+534 NNPTALEVGH

-551 IYRTGKWGIR
+551 IYRTDKWGIR

-572 QTKATTTEDEWLTF
+572 RTKATTTEDEWLAF

-595 TSLIEMS
+595 TSLIELS

-624 PLLNEEEKHYLA
+624 PLLNAEEAKFLA
-636 KKCVALEI
+636 RKCAAVER

>member
-1 MGACL
+1 MI
-6 YQNIFVILQQNLRNM
+6 YQNNLVILRKISCDMTVL
-21 DVRERL
+21 ERL
-27 AALRAQM
+27 AALRALM
-34 HEQGLAAYVVPGND
+34 KENGVSVYVVPGND

-66 GFNGESGTMV
+66 GFNGEAGTMV
-76 VTTDRA
+76 VTMDRA

-101 TIELMRESDIDCPS
+101 TIELMRESDVDCPS
-115 VVEWLKGELK
+115 ITEWICDQCTMNNEQCTKVGV
-125 AESQEP
+125 
-131 RDERFIG
+131 
-138 LNPEM
+138 NPEM
-143 FSVNDFKAWKEQ
+143 FSVNDFKEWKEK
-155 FAEAGIG
+155 FSEAGIG
-162 VKSVDLIKPIWT
+162 VKSIDLIKPIWT
-174 EGRPAIPSDKLYPYS
+174 EGRPAIPQDKLYPYS

-200 ISRMREILEAKG
+200 LARMRKLAGERLKVKG
-212 ESQKSKDYALIVS
+212 EGWAMIIS

-253 EGDKCTLFVNPEK
+253 EADKCTLFVDANK
-266 IDSAA
+266 VDTMA
-271 QNYLDFNNID
+271 QNYLDFNNIS
-281 VQPYEAVFDY
+281 VRPYEAVFDY
-291 IHGLRGTIF
+291 IAGLKGTVL
-300 YDGAKVN
+300 YDGARVN

-313 IDNGPSDQGPR
+313 IPEGCKKVN
-324 TKAKNIQS
+324 TKS
-332 PILID
+332 VILID

-351 AMRQDGAALTRFFK
+351 AMRQDAAALTRFFK
-365 WLEETLVESQKSKV
+365 WLEELKANGEWLTANGK
-379 ERPLTEWDLMEKLHA
+379 LTEWDLMEKLHE
-394 FRAMGENFVEESF
+394 FRMMGENFVEESF
-407 GTIAGYQGNGAIVHY
+407 GTIAGYNGNGAIVHY
-422 AATKE
+422 AATKDQ
-427 HCAEVKKEGM
+427 CTEVKPEGM

-446 LDGTTDITRTVW
+446 LDGTTDITRTIW
-458 LGGRIPEQA
+458 LGGRIPQQA

-478 IALQT
+478 IALQR

-502 MWQAGITFG
+502 MWEAGITFG

-534 NNPTPLEVGH
+534 NNPTALEVGH

-551 IYRTGKWGIR
+551 IYRTDKWGIR

-566 TVIPAK
+566 MVIPAK
-572 QTKATTTEDEWLTF
+572 PTKATTTEDEWLQF

-595 TSLIEMS
+595 TNLIEMS
-602 LMTEDEIDWLNA
+602 LMTEDEIDWINA
-614 YHVRVYKEVS
+614 YHVRVYKETA
-624 PLLNEEEKHYLA
+624 PLLNADEAKFLA
-636 KKCVALEI
+636 RKCAAIEL

>member
-1 MGACL
+1 MSVLEKIG
-6 YQNIFVILQQNLRNM
+6 
-21 DVRERL
+21 
-27 AALRAQM
+27 ALRKLMQAN
-34 HEQGLAAYVVPGND
+34 GLSAYVVPGND

-59 CEMQWLS
+59 FEMQWIS
-66 GFNGESGTMV
+66 GFNGESGTVV
-76 VTTDRA
+76 VTMDKA

-91 LQAGIELKDS
+91 LQAGIELEGSD
-101 TIELMRESDIDCPS
+101 IELMRESDVDCPS
-115 VVEWLKGELK
+115 ITGWLCDELK
-125 AESQEP
+125 DES
-131 RDERFIG
+131 G
-138 LNPEM
+138 KLKVGVNPEM
-143 FSVNDFKAWKEQ
+143 FSVNDFSEWKAQ
-155 FAEAGIG
+155 LSDAGIE
-162 VKSVDLIKPIWT
+162 VKSIDLIKPMWT
-174 EGRPAIPSDKLYPYS
+174 EGRPAIPQDKLYPYS
-189 ADFAGETVESK
+189 ADFAGEEVESK
-200 ISRMREILEAKG
+200 LSRIREQLVRKKA
-212 ESQKSKDYALIVS
+212 DALIVS

-253 EGDKCTLFVNPEK
+253 EADKCTLFVNANK
-266 IDSAA
+266 IDSPA

-281 VQPYEAVFDY
+281 VLPYEAVFDY
-291 IHGLRGTIF
+291 IRGLRGTIL
-300 YDGAKVN
+300 YDGARVN

-313 IDNGPSDQGPR
+313 IPEYCKKVN
-324 TKAKNIQS
+324 AKS

-351 AMRQDGAALTRFFK
+351 AMRQDCVALTRFFK
-365 WLEETLVESQKSKV
+365 WLEEEAFANGNTQ
-379 ERPLTEWDLMEKLHA
+379 TEWQLMEKLHE
-394 FRAMGENFVEESF
+394 FRMMGENFVEESF

-422 AATKE
+422 AATKDN
-427 HCAEVKKEGM
+427 CAEVKPEGM

-446 LDGTTDITRTVW
+446 LDGTTDLTRTVW
-458 LGGRIPEQA
+458 LGGRIPQQA

-478 IALQT
+478 IALAR

-502 MWQAGITFG
+502 MWEAGITFG

-534 NNPTPLEVGH
+534 NNPTALEIGH

-551 IYRTGKWGIR
+551 IYRTDKWGIR

-572 QTKATTTEDEWLTF
+572 PTKATTTEDEWLQF

-624 PLLNEEEKHYLA
+624 PLLNDDEKSYLA
-636 KKCVALEI
+636 YKCQAIEL

>member
-1 MGACL
+1 MDQITEL
-6 YQNIFVILQQNLRNM
+6 RTNLILTIM
-21 DVRERL
+21 IVRERI
-27 AALRAQM
+27 AALRQAM
-34 HEQGLAAYVVPGND
+34 REAGLSAYVVPGND

-59 CEMQWLS
+59 CEMQWIS
-66 GFNGESGTMV
+66 GFNGESGTVV
-76 VTTDRA
+76 VTLDRA

-101 TIELMRESDIDCPS
+101 GIELMRESDIDCPAIID
-115 VVEWLKGELK
+115 WLRENVQGLV
-125 AESQEP
+125 
-131 RDERFIG
+131 G
-138 LNPEM
+138 LNAEM
-143 FSVNDFKAWKEQ
+143 FSVNDYAEWKQ
-155 FAEAGIG
+155 KVAL
-162 VKSVDLIKPIWT
+162 KSIDLIKGLWT
-174 EGRPAIPSDKLYPYS
+174 EGRPAIPADKLYAYS

-200 ISRMREILEAKG
+200 LARMREIVNR
-212 ESQKSKDYALIVS
+212 KSSNRPWALITN

-233 LNIRGNDVEYNPV
+233 LNIRGNDVEFNPV

-253 EGDKCTLFVNPEK
+253 EADKCTLFVDPAK
-266 IDSAA
+266 VDTVA

-281 VQPYEAVFDY
+281 VRPYEAVFDY
-291 IHGLRGTIF
+291 IRSLNGTVF
-300 YDGAKVN
+300 FDGARVN

-313 IDNGPSDQGPR
+313 IPDTCEKVN
-324 TKAKNIQS
+324 TKS

-337 KAKKNAVEL
+337 KAHKNDVEL

-351 AMRQDGAALTRFFK
+351 AMRQDSVALTRFFK
-365 WLEETLVESQKSKV
+365 WLEEEAFKTSQ
-379 ERPLTEWDLMEKLHA
+379 TEWTLMEKLHE
-394 FRAMGENFVEESF
+394 FRTQGENFVEESF
-407 GTIAGYQGNGAIVHY
+407 GTIAGYKGNGAIVHY
-422 AATKE
+422 AATKDN
-427 HCAEVKKEGM
+427 CAVVKPEGM

-458 LGGRIPEQA
+458 LGGPIPMQA
-467 KLDYTYVLKGH
+467 KRDYTYVLKGH
-478 IALQT
+478 IALAT

-502 MWQAGITFG
+502 MWAAGITFG

-551 IYRTGKWGIR
+551 IYRTGQWGIR

-566 TVIPAK
+566 TVIPAP
-572 QTKATTTEDEWLTF
+572 QTEVTTTEDEWLQF

-595 TSLIEMS
+595 TNLIDMS
-602 LMTEDEIDWLNA
+602 LMTDEEIEWINA
-614 YHVRVYKEVS
+614 YHLRVLKETA
-624 PLLNEEEKHYLA
+624 PLLSADEAEWLA
-636 KKCVALEI
+636 LKCLPISR

>member
-1 MGACL
+1 MTV
-6 YQNIFVILQQNLRNM
+6 Q
-21 DVRERL
+21 ERL
-27 AALRAQM
+27 SALRGLM
-34 HEQGLAAYVVPGND
+34 KEQGLMAYVVPGND

-66 GFNGESGTMV
+66 GFNGESGTVV
-76 VTTDRA
+76 VTMDRA

-115 VVEWLKGELK
+115 VIDWLASNVQGVV
-125 AESQEP
+125 
-131 RDERFIG
+131 G
-138 LNPEM
+138 VNPEM
-143 FSVNDFKAWKEQ
+143 FSVNDFAQWSEQ
-155 FAEAGIG
+155 IEM
-162 VKSVDLIKPIWT
+162 KSVDLIKPLWT
-174 EGRPAIPSDKLYPYS
+174 EGRPAIPNDKLYPYS

-200 ISRMREILEAKG
+200 LARIREIVNR
-212 ESQKSKDYALIVS
+212 KSSNRKWALVIS

-246 VISYVVL
+246 VISYAVL
-253 EGDKCTLFVNPEK
+253 EDDKCTLFVNAEK
-266 IDSAA
+266 MDSPA
-271 QNYLDFNNID
+271 QNYFDFNNIE
-281 VQPYEAVFDY
+281 VKPYEAVYDY
-291 IHGLRGTIF
+291 LASLTGTVI
-300 YDGAKVN
+300 YDGARVN

-313 IDNGPSDQGPR
+313 FPED
-324 TKAKNIQS
+324 TKKINTKS

-351 AMRQDGAALTRFFK
+351 AMRQDAAALTRFFK
-365 WLEETLVESQKSKV
+365 WLEEEAFAEGKTQTECTLA
-379 ERPLTEWDLMEKLHA
+379 DKLHD

-422 AATKE
+422 SATE
-427 HCAEVKKEGM
+427 DSCAEVKPQGM

-478 IALQT
+478 IALQR

-502 MWQAGITFG
+502 MWEAGITFG

-534 NNPTPLEVGH
+534 NNPTALEVGH

-572 QTKATTTEDEWLTF
+572 QTKVTTTEDEWLAF

-614 YHVRVYKEVS
+614 YHVRVYKETA
-624 PLLNEEEKHYLA
+624 PLLNADEAAYLA
-636 KKCVALEI
+636 RKCAAIEL

>member
-1 MGACL
+1 MS
-6 YQNIFVILQQNLRNM
+6 
-21 DVRERL
+21 VRERL
-27 AALRAQM
+27 DALRELM
-34 HEQGLAAYVVPGND
+34 RKHDLSAYVVPGND

-76 VTTDRA
+76 VTLDRA

-101 TIELMRESDIDCPS
+101 TIELMRESDIDCPKI
-115 VVEWLKGELK
+115 VDWL
-125 AESQEP
+125 AENVNRQWV
-131 RDERFIG
+131 G
-138 LNPEM
+138 VNPEM
-143 FSVNDFKAWKEQ
+143 FSVNDFADWSEQ
-155 FAEAGIG
+155 INL
-162 VKSVDLIKPIWT
+162 KSIDLIKPLWT
-174 EGRPAIPSDKLYPYS
+174 EDRPAIPADKLYPYS

-200 ISRMREILEAKG
+200 MARMREIAG
-212 ESQKSKDYALIVS
+212 RKSSDRQWALVSS

-253 EGDKCTLFVNPEK
+253 EADKCTLFVNAEK
-266 IDSAA
+266 IDSPA

-281 VQPYEAVFDY
+281 ILPYEAVFDY
-291 IHGLRGTIF
+291 IRGLKGTVLF
-300 YDGAKVN
+300 DGARVN
-307 EALYEA
+307 EALFEA
-313 IDNGPSDQGPR
+313 IPKGCKRIN
-324 TKAKNIQS
+324 TKS

-337 KAKKNAVEL
+337 KARKNAVEL

-351 AMRQDGAALTRFFK
+351 AMRQDAVALTRFFK
-365 WLEETLVESQKSKV
+365 WLEEEAFKTPQTECTLA
-379 ERPLTEWDLMEKLHA
+379 DKLHE
-394 FRAMGENFVEESF
+394 FRLRGENFVEESF

-422 AATKE
+422 AATPDN
-427 HCAEVKKEGM
+427 CAEVKPQGM

-458 LGGRIPEQA
+458 LGGRIPQQA

-478 IALQT
+478 IALAR

-492 NQLDALAKQY
+492 NQLDALAKQF
-502 MWQAGITFG
+502 MWEAGITFG

-534 NNPTPLEVGH
+534 NNPTVLEIGH

-551 IYRTGKWGIR
+551 IYRTNQWGIR

-566 TVIPAK
+566 TVVPAMR
-572 QTKATTTEDEWLTF
+572 TKATTTDDEWLAF

-624 PLLNEEEKHYLA
+624 PLLNNDERKFLA
-636 KKCVALEI
+636 RKCAAIEI

>member
-1 MGACL
+1 MK
-6 YQNIFVILQQNLRNM
+6 V
-21 DVRERL
+21 VERL
-27 AALRAQM
+27 AALRQEMKA
-34 HEQGLAAYVVPGND
+34 QGLAAYVVPGND

-59 CEMQWLS
+59 FEMQWIS

-76 VTTDRA
+76 ITLDRA

-101 TIELMRESDIDCPS
+101 TIELMRESDVDCPKI
-115 VVEWLKGELK
+115 VDWLADNVQGI
-125 AESQEP
+125 
-131 RDERFIG
+131 IG
-138 LNPEM
+138 VNPEM
-143 FSVNDFKAWKEQ
+143 FSVNDFAEWKEKI
-155 FAEAGIG
+155 ELRSI
-162 VKSVDLIKPIWT
+162 DLIKPIWT
-174 EGRPAIPSDKLYPYS
+174 EGRPAIPQDKLYPYS

-200 ISRMREILEAKG
+200 LTRMREQLAK
-212 ESQKSKDYALIVS
+212 KKADAMIIS

-233 LNIRGNDVEYNPV
+233 LNIRGKDVEYNPV

-253 EGDKCTLFVNPEK
+253 ETDKCTLFVDANK
-266 IDSAA
+266 VDSPV

-281 VQPYEAVFDY
+281 VKPYEAVFDY
-291 IHGLRGTIF
+291 IRSLSGAIL
-300 YDGAKVN
+300 YDGARVN

-313 IDNGPSDQGPR
+313 IPEGCKKID
-324 TKAKNIQS
+324 AKS

-337 KAKKNAVEL
+337 KAKKNAVEQ

-351 AMRQDGAALTRFFK
+351 AMRQDAVALTRFFK
-365 WLEETLVESQKSKV
+365 WLEEEAFADGKTQ
-379 ERPLTEWDLMEKLHA
+379 TECSLADKLHE
-394 FRAMGENFVEESF
+394 FRAMGENFTDESF

-422 AATKE
+422 AATPE
-427 HCAEVKKEGM
+427 NCAVVKPEGM

-458 LGGRIPEQA
+458 LGGRIPQQA

-478 IALQT
+478 IALAT

-492 NQLDALAKQY
+492 NQLDAIAKQY
-502 MWQAGITFG
+502 MWAAGITYG

-534 NNPTPLEVGH
+534 NNPTALEIGH

-551 IYRTGKWGIR
+551 IYRTDKWGIR

-602 LMTEDEIDWLNA
+602 LMTEEEIDWLNA

-624 PLLNEEEKHYLA
+624 PLLNEEERAYLA
-636 KKCVALEI
+636 KKCAAIEVEN

>member
-1 MGACL
+1 MNVL
-6 YQNIFVILQQNLRNM
+6 
-21 DVRERL
+21 ERL
-27 AALRAQM
+27 AALRALM
-34 HEQGLAAYVVPGND
+34 KENGLAVYVVPGND

-76 VTTDRA
+76 VTLDKA

-115 VVEWLKGELK
+115 ITEWLCDELT
-125 AESQEP
+125 ANSQEP
-131 RDERFIG
+131 KAKVG
-138 LNPEM
+138 VNPEM
-143 FSVNDFKAWKEQ
+143 FSVNDYKEWS
-155 FAEAGIG
+155 EKMEL
-162 VKSVDLIKPIWT
+162 KSIDLIKPLWI
-174 EGRPAIPSDKLYPYS
+174 EGRPAIPQDKLYPYS
-189 ADFAGETVESK
+189 ADFAGESVESK
-200 ISRMREILEAKG
+200 LTRMREQIAK
-212 ESQKSKDYALIVS
+212 KKADAMIIS

-253 EGDKCTLFVNPEK
+253 EADKCTLFVDANKVDPV
-266 IDSAA
+266 A
-271 QNYLDFNNID
+271 QNYLDFNNIA
-281 VQPYEAVFDY
+281 VQPYEAVFEY
-291 IHGLRGTIF
+291 IGTLKGTVL
-300 YDGAKVN
+300 YDGARVN
-307 EALYEA
+307 EALFEA
-313 IDNGPSDQGPR
+313 IPADCN
-324 TKAKNIQS
+324 KINAKS

-351 AMRQDGAALTRFFK
+351 AMRQDAVALTRFFK
-365 WLEETLVESQKSKV
+365 WLEEEAFADGQTQ
-379 ERPLTEWDLMEKLHA
+379 TEWSLMEKLHE
-394 FRAMGENFVEESF
+394 FRTLGENYIEDSF
-407 GTIAGYQGNGAIVHY
+407 GTIAGYLGNGAIVHY
-422 AATKE
+422 AATKDK
-427 HCAEVKKEGM
+427 CAEVKPEGM

-458 LGGRIPEQA
+458 LGGRIPQQA

-478 IALQT
+478 IALQR
-483 ARFPRGTRG
+483 ARFPKGTRG

-502 MWQAGITFG
+502 MWEAGITYG

-518 GHFLGC
+518 GHFLSC

-534 NNPTPLEVGH
+534 NNPTALEVGH

-551 IYRTGKWGIR
+551 IYRTDKWGIR

-566 TVIPAK
+566 AVIPAK

-614 YHVRVYKEVS
+614 YHVRVYKEIS
-624 PLLNEEEKHYLA
+624 PLLNNEEKSYLA
-636 KKCVALEI
+636 YKCAAIELD

>member
-1 MGACL
+1 M
-6 YQNIFVILQQNLRNM
+6 NTKEKI
-21 DVRERL
+21 
-27 AALRAQM
+27 AALRALM
-34 HEQGLAAYVVPGND
+34 LEHGLDVYVVPGND

-59 CEMQWLS
+59 CEMQWIS
-66 GFNGESGTMV
+66 GFNGESGTVV
-76 VTTDRA
+76 VTMDKA

-91 LQAGIELKDS
+91 LQAGIELEDS
-101 TIELMRESDIDCPS
+101 GIELMRESDVDCPS
-115 VVEWLKGELK
+115 VVDWIE
-125 AESQEP
+125 
-131 RDERFIG
+131 G
-138 LNPEM
+138 LQVTGDGLRVGVNPEM
-143 FSVNDFKAWKEQ
+143 FSVDQYSAFRDQ
-155 FAEAGIG
+155 FSEVGIAL
-162 VKSVDLIKPIWT
+162 KSIDLIKPLWI
-174 EGRPAIPSDKLYPYS
+174 EGRPAIPQDKLYSYS
-189 ADFAGETVESK
+189 EDFAGESVESK
-200 ISRMREILEAKG
+200 LARMREQLAK
-212 ESQKSKDYALIVS
+212 KKADAMIIS

-253 EGDKCTLFVNPEK
+253 EADKCTLFVDPNK
-266 IDSAA
+266 IDSPAH
-271 QNYLDFNNID
+271 NYLDFNNID
-281 VQPYEAVFDY
+281 TKPYEAVFDY
-291 IHGLRGTIF
+291 IKGLSGTVL
-300 YDGAKVN
+300 YDGARVN

-313 IDNGPSDQGPR
+313 IPEGCKKIN
-324 TKAKNIQS
+324 AKS

-346 EGERI
+346 EGERT
-351 AMRQDGAALTRFFK
+351 AMRQDAVALTRFFK
-365 WLEETLVESQKSKV
+365 WLEEKAFKHGET
-379 ERPLTEWDLMEKLHA
+379 RTEWELMEKLHE
-394 FRAMGENFVEESF
+394 FRMMGENFVEESF

-422 AATKE
+422 AATMTN
-427 HCAEVKKEGM
+427 CAEVKPEGM

-458 LGGRIPEQA
+458 LGGRIPQQA

-478 IALQT
+478 IALAR

-502 MWQAGITFG
+502 MWEAGITFG

-534 NNPTPLEVGH
+534 NNPTALEVGH

-551 IYRTGKWGIR
+551 IYRTDKWGIR

-572 QTKATTTEDEWLTF
+572 ATKATTTEDEWLAF

-595 TSLIEMS
+595 TQLIEMS

-624 PLLNEEEKHYLA
+624 PLLNDDEKSYLA
-636 KKCVALEI
+636 YKCQAIEVES

>member
-1 MGACL
+1 ML
-6 YQNIFVILQQNLRNM
+6 
-21 DVRERL
+21 E
-27 AALRAQM
+27 
-34 HEQGLAAYVVPGND
+34 HELDAYVVPGND

-59 CEMQWLS
+59 CEMQWIS
-66 GFNGESGTMV
+66 GFNGESGTVV
-76 VTTDRA
+76 VTMDKA

-91 LQAGIELKDS
+91 LQAGIELEDS
-101 TIELMRESDIDCPS
+101 GIELMRESDVDCPS
-115 VVEWLKGELK
+115 ITEWICDQCTMNNEQCTKVGV
-125 AESQEP
+125 
-131 RDERFIG
+131 
-138 LNPEM
+138 NPEM
-143 FSVNDFKAWKEQ
+143 FSVDQYSAFRDQ
-155 FAEAGIG
+155 FSEAGIAL
-162 VKSVDLIKPIWT
+162 KSIDLIKPLWI
-174 EGRPAIPSDKLYPYS
+174 EGRPAIPQDKLYSYS
-189 ADFAGETVESK
+189 EDFAGESVESK
-200 ISRMREILEAKG
+200 LARMREQLAK
-212 ESQKSKDYALIVS
+212 KKADAMIIS

-253 EGDKCTLFVNPEK
+253 EADKCTLFVDSNK
-266 IDSAA
+266 IDSPA

-281 VQPYEAVFDY
+281 IKPYEAVFDY
-291 IHGLRGTIF
+291 IKSFSGTVL
-300 YDGAKVN
+300 YDGARVN

-313 IDNGPSDQGPR
+313 IPEGCKKIN
-324 TKAKNIQS
+324 AKS

-337 KAKKNAVEL
+337 KAKKNSVEL
-346 EGERI
+346 EGERT
-351 AMRQDGAALTRFFK
+351 AMRQDAVALTRFFK
-365 WLEETLVESQKSKV
+365 WLEEKAFKHGET
-379 ERPLTEWDLMEKLHA
+379 RTEWELMEKLHE
-394 FRAMGENFVEESF
+394 FRMMGENFVEESF

-422 AATKE
+422 AATKDN
-427 HCAEVKKEGM
+427 CAEVKPEGM

-458 LGGRIPEQA
+458 LCGRIPQQA

-478 IALQT
+478 IALAR

-502 MWQAGITFG
+502 MWEAGITFG

-534 NNPTPLEVGH
+534 NNPTALEVGH

-551 IYRTGKWGIR
+551 IYRTDKWGIR

-572 QTKATTTEDEWLTF
+572 ATKATTTEDEWLAF

-595 TSLIEMS
+595 TQLIEMS
-602 LMTEDEIDWLNA
+602 LMTEDEIDWINA

-624 PLLNEEEKHYLA
+624 PLLNDDEKSYLA
-636 KKCVALEI
+636 YKCQAIEVES

>member
-1 MGACL
+1 M
-6 YQNIFVILQQNLRNM
+6 
-21 DVRERL
+21 RE
-27 AALRAQM
+27 A
-34 HEQGLAAYVVPGND
+34 GVAAYVVPGND
-48 PHASEYMASHW
+48 PHASEYMAAHW

-66 GFNGESGTMV
+66 GFNGESGTVV
-76 VTTDRA
+76 VTADRA

-101 TIELMRESDIDCPS
+101 TIELMRESDIDCPKIID
-115 VVEWLKGELK
+115 WL
-125 AESQEP
+125 STNVQ
-131 RDERFIG
+131 G
-138 LNPEM
+138 LVGVNPEM
-143 FSVNDFKAWKEQ
+143 FSVNDF
-155 FAEAGIG
+155 AEWNAQ
-162 VKSVDLIKPIWT
+162 VQLKSIDLIRPLWT
-174 EGRPAIPSDKLYPYS
+174 EGRPAIPADKLYPYS

-200 ISRMREILEAKG
+200 LARMREQLAAKKG
-212 ESQKSKDYALIVS
+212 DALIIS

-246 VISYVVL
+246 VISYAVL
-253 EGDKCTLFVNPEK
+253 EADKCTLFVDSNK
-266 IDSAA
+266 IDSPA

-281 VQPYEAVFDY
+281 VLPYEAVFDY
-291 IHGLRGTIF
+291 IRGLKGTVLI
-300 YDGAKVN
+300 DGARVN

-313 IDNGPSDQGPR
+313 IPEACKKIN
-324 TKAKNIQS
+324 TKS

-337 KAKKNAVEL
+337 KAHKNAVEL

-351 AMRQDGAALTRFFK
+351 AMRQDAAALTRFFL
-365 WLEETLVESQKSKV
+365 WLEKEAFKNGQTQ
-379 ERPLTEWDLMEKLHA
+379 TEWTLMEKLHE
-394 FRAMGENFVEESF
+394 FRLRGENFVEESF
-407 GTIAGYQGNGAIVHY
+407 GTIAGYKGNGAIVHY
-422 AATKE
+422 AATPDK
-427 HCAEVKKEGM
+427 CAEVKPEGM

-478 IALQT
+478 IALAR

-492 NQLDALAKQY
+492 NQLDALAKQF
-502 MWQAGITFG
+502 MWEAGITFG

-534 NNPTPLEVGH
+534 NNPTALEVGH

-551 IYRTGKWGIR
+551 IYRTDKWGIR

-572 QTKATTTEDEWLTF
+572 RTKATTTEDEWLTF

-595 TSLIEMS
+595 TSLIERS
-602 LMTEDEIDWLNA
+602 LMTEDELDWLNA

-624 PLLNEEEKHYLA
+624 PLLNAEERKFLA
-636 KKCVALEI
+636 RKCAALEI